1 MRISQTVSFHV
12 RRRCA
17 AACLALLG
25 AGLAQAHE
33 TGDGSIPESPGLQ
46 IGASAALAYL
56 RSDNP
61 LPAVRLPGVLGM
73 GDTPTDQR
81 KGRLEHGTLEAGIR
95 LSPMLGATVA
105 AGWHDKE
112 PVHTEV
118 AWLEARPGMG
128 SEWAIGAGRNRV
140 PLGAVVGNA
149 GHFDRYAQ
157 TPLAKR
163 ATFNG
168 DWIEDGVNASWRPHL
183 DGAWSWLEAVDVGAW
198 RATRF
203 PGSSDAP
210 WAPVVHLRASLG
222 DVGLDGFASRLQP
235 RGRGAYVQRANS
247 GHTHTAPQCST
258 SLRDITCFDGTV
270 DVLGG
275 SAVWDTPITGLQ
287 LTAAGL
293 LRRERGDLY
302 SQNGNTRYQGRTIGG
317 WVEVLWQPSATWDVG
332 VRLERLQGRHTLEGP
347 GATMVATDANL
358 LPNQASQRAAAMLG
372 WRPASGWLVT
382 FEGGRE
388 RIAQAGSNF
397 LALRLL
403 WTPTPLFAKNW

>member
-1 MRISQTVSFHV
+1 MRTPQKISTQV
-12 RRRCA
+12 RHRCA
-17 AACLALLG
+17 VACLALLV
-25 AGLAQAHE
+25 AGSVHAHE
-33 TGDGSIPESPGLQ
+33 TGDGGIPDTPGLQ

-56 RSDNP
+56 RADNP

-105 AGWHDKE
+105 AAWHDKE
-112 PVHTEV
+112 PVHTEA
-118 AWLEARPGMG
+118 AWIEARPGAD
-128 SEWAIGAGRNRV
+128 SEWTIGAGRNRV
-140 PLGAVVGNA
+140 PMGTVLSNA

-157 TPLAKR
+157 APLIHR

-168 DWIEDGVNASWRPHL
+168 DWIEDGVSVSWRPHL
-183 DGAWSWLEAVDVGAW
+183 DGVWSWLQGVDVGTW

-247 GHTHTAPQCST
+247 GHTHTAPQCNT

-270 DVLGG
+270 DLLGG
-275 SAVWDTPITGLQ
+275 SAVWATPLPGVQ

-293 LRRERGDLY
+293 LRRESGDLY
-302 SQNGNTRYQGRTIGG
+302 SQNGNTRYRGRTVGG
-317 WVEVLWQPSATWDVG
+317 WVEALWQPNATWDLG
-332 VRLERLQGRHTLEGP
+332 LRLERLQGRHALEGP
-347 GATMVATDANL
+347 GATLVATDSNL

-372 WRPASGWLVT
+372 WRPAADWLLT
-382 FEGGRE
+382 LEGGRE
-388 RIAQAGSNF
+388 RIAQVNGKF
-397 LALRLL
+397 LAVRLL
-403 WTPTPLFAKNW
+403 WTPSPLFAKNW